1 MIGPG
6 SDKNEHLVCVFLW
19 MWMCV
24 CVSIF
29 CKWLREQLFMLI
41 SHQVLRAKLNSRIY
55 MGCCNK
61 WSENANHC
69 QEFFTKT
76 VEIRWILHCKF
87 LAWKSGIVNFLT
99 NIMSVRLTKKVTF
112 WVLNVPM
119 VKMLNWTKYF
129 ARSPLDF
136 TRCSPTSW
144 TKCSI
149 NYATSQEKKLHCY
162 AFL

>member
-76 VEIRWILHCKF
+76 VEIRWKLRCKF
-87 LAWKSGIVNFLT
+87 LTWKSGFVNFLT
-99 NIMSVRLTKKVTF
+99 YHVCPAGQKRDILSRICSLGQNVELEKIFCSHALGFHTMLTNFMYEMFHDLCNVSTTKNI
-112 WVLNVPM
+112 
-119 VKMLNWTKYF
+119 
-129 ARSPLDF
+129 
-136 TRCSPTSW
+136 RCD
-144 TKCSI
+144 
-149 NYATSQEKKLHCY
+149 